1 MASDSQFTAA
11 VEQLPKSTNH
21 CLVITP
27 TYQESMN
34 IERLIAEVLAQSP
47 DFDILVV
54 DDNSPDGTADL
65 VEHMA
70 QFTDRIHLIRR
81 PGKMG
86 LGTAYLD
93 GFKWGLARGFGYLI
107 QMDAD
112 FSHQPVYAGEMLNIA
127 EHSTDV
133 VLGSRNVPG
142 GRVENWSKMRELI
155 SKGGSAYARIVLGMP
170 IMDCTGGFKCFRASA
185 LRQID
190 LGSIRSN
197 GYAFQVEMNYR
208 CVQAGLRMCE
218 LPITFPDR
226 VAGQSKM
233 AMSIITEAAL
243 LVIKMRL
250 ASWMNPQARRAGN
263 QTAPSLQ

>member
-1 MASDSQFTAA
+1 MEHQELFATTVAQFSKSAS
-11 VEQLPKSTNH
+11 V
-21 CLVITP
+21 CLVIVP
-27 TYQESMN
+27 TYKESLN
-34 IERLIAEVLAQSP
+34 IERLIAEILSQGP
-47 DFDILVV
+47 NFDILVV

-65 VEHMA
+65 VEAMA
-70 QFTDRIHLIRR
+70 AKTERINLLRR

-93 GFKWGLARGFGYLI
+93 GFKWGLSHGFSFLF

-112 FSHQPVYAGEMLNIA
+112 FSHKPIYLLEMLSIA
-127 EHSTDV
+127 ERSIDV

-142 GRVENWSKMRELI
+142 GRVENWSKMREII
-155 SKGGSAYARIVLGMP
+155 SKGGSAYARIILGMP

-185 LRQID
+185 LKQINLD
-190 LGSIRSN
+190 SIRSN

-233 AMSIITEAAL
+233 EMSIITEAAL
-243 LVIKMRL
+243 LVLKMRL
-250 ASWMNPQARRAGN
+250 GELNKMLPRRLAN
-263 QTAPSLQ
+263 QPTPSVQ